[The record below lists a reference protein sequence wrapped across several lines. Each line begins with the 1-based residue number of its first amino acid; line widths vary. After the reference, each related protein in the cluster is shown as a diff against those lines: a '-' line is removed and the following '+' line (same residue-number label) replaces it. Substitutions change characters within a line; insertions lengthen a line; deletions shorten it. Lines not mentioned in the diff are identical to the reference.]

1 MERQVNGTKNIVE
14 SLVTGEFQRVS
25 KDFDPTN
32 LKDQYAMTLK
42 DQDGS
47 GITSSSEILDHDMI
61 QDQKIWL
68 NRLANLF
75 NAVVGI
81 LGGMAVLNFVVLYGL
96 VVDVKS
102 LEGQITYLFNFILAV
117 QQILGTIAVI
127 TGLTLTMVYRAKADE

>member
-127 TGLTLTMVYRAKADE
+127 TGFTLTMVYRAKADE

>member
-32 LKDQYAMTLK
+32 LKDQYAMSLK